1 MLIITLFI
9 IIIMKK
15 TTITVAI
22 CFLALMSTAQNQ
34 EIKTEQLSEMTSK
47 EASAELVKTV
57 EGIEVFYVK
66 SEKGANTMLEIQFKN
81 TTDNP
86 VSFHWSIER
95 DNGLTYVSSE
105 LITIKS
111 GKSFTLESA
120 LEMKGSHEFT
130 SYPINITL
138 K

>member
-1 MLIITLFI
+1 MEIKTLLQ
-9 IIIMKK
+9 MKK

-34 EIKTEQLSEMTSK
+34 EIQTQQLSEATSK
-47 EASAELVKTV
+47 EVKAELVETV

-66 SEKGANTMLEIQFKN
+66 SEKGANTMLDIQFKN
-81 TTDNP
+81 TTSKP
-86 VSFHWSIER
+86 VSFYWTIVRE
-95 DNGLTYVSSE
+95 NGLTYKSSQ

-111 GKSFTLESA
+111 GKTFTQNDA
-120 LEMKGSHEFT
+120 LEMKGSHDFT
-130 SYPINITL
+130 TYPINITF